1 MIGYIIIVT
10 LTGII
15 TGTAMGVILG
25 ADGFLERTVAF
36 ILGFLVHVALTLG
49 LTTLVYRVIEIFG
62 VVL

>member
-1 MIGYIIIVT
+1 MIWYIIIVT

-15 TGTAMGVILG
+15 TGMSTGVMLG

-36 ILGFLVHVALTLG
+36 ILGFLVHVMLTLG
-49 LTTLVYRVIEIFG
+49 LTALVYRVIEMLG